1 MQYFYRCLVLIP
13 LLQCFVFPCLDSADP
28 SAESP
33 CTCGLQQPGTTSP
46 DVPDSGTQ
54 SLASPAG
61 SHTSSITDTPTP
73 QNPLTRPPPPPPPTS
88 SQQQSP
94 QAVRTSVQHNMPSY
108 IGKIEVMPAGL
119 APTEPFTGGYG
130 GGLPSFQETYGRNI
144 QSLHLERPNPYDDP
158 AGAGQQGNDYSLT
171 TLGDDMDFP
180 LLSDSSQSTLF
191 KGNTTSPV
199 TSAGF
204 TASESD
210 NYHQYNPKYSPRIS
224 VSTPAYTSAPQ
235 PHGTS
240 YQYTIAP
247 SEPHTSYSMGPA
259 QYPREPPPP
268 SSYGTYS
275 PVETRGIQGSY
286 TPPVTQWSELG
297 GGPHVSSELGMPHH
311 GQRGLD
317 GPVPGYDTLH
327 DIKPN
332 YPPVSINPP
341 AGGISP
347 TARGMTGQRK
357 TSPVPSLSIPG
368 VDPNPSTSQQRP
380 TSQEGTCAV
389 CGDSAACQH
398 YGVRTCEGCKGFF
411 KVSKRM
417 ILSCFCDSNF
427 TQLLKG
433 CIYIYMYTMF
443 NMTNWF
449 EKAK

>member
-1 MQYFYRCLVLIP
+1 M
-13 LLQCFVFPCLDSADP
+13 
-28 SAESP
+28 
-33 CTCGLQQPGTTSP
+33 QQPGTTSP

-61 SHTSSITDTPTP
+61 SHTSSVTDASTT
-73 QNPLTRPPPPPPPTS
+73 QNPLTRPPPQHPPTS

-94 QAVRTSVQHNMPSY
+94 QPGRSSVQHNMPSY

-119 APTEPFTGGYG
+119 APTEPFPGGYG
-130 GGLPSFQETYGRNI
+130 AAGGLPSFQETYGRNI
-144 QSLHLERPNPYDDP
+144 QSLHLERPSYDDA
-158 AGAGQQGNDYSLT
+158 AGAGHQANDYSLT
-171 TLGDDMDFP
+171 NLGDDMDFP

-199 TSAGF
+199 TSTGF
-204 TASESD
+204 SSGDSD
-210 NYHQYNPKYSPRIS
+210 TYHQYTPKYNPRIS

-240 YQYTIAP
+240 YQYTIA
-247 SEPHTSYSMGPA
+247 SSDTHTSYSMGPA
-259 QYPREPPPP
+259 QYPREPLNPPPP
-268 SSYGTYS
+268 SSYGSYS
-275 PVETRGIQGSY
+275 PVEPRGIQGSY

-297 GGPHVSSELGMPHH
+297 GGPHVTSELGLPHH
-311 GQRGLD
+311 GQRGME
-317 GPVPGYDTLH
+317 GVVPGYDTLH

-332 YPPVSINPP
+332 YPPVTINPP

-368 VDPNPSTSQQRP
+368 VDPSPSTSQRP
-380 TSQEGTCAV
+380 ISQEGTCAV

-411 KVSKRM
+411 KVRNKV
-417 ILSCFCDSNF
+417 
-427 TQLLKG
+427 LKSV
-433 CIYIYMYTMF
+433 
-443 NMTNWF
+443 
-449 EKAK
+449 